1 MFAAKIRIADEHY
14 VRRKKE
20 SASTSQETDS
30 LRPKNIIITIE
41 RHSIC
46 QTEIL

>member
-20 SASTSQETDS
+20 SASYTQETDS
-30 LRPKNIIITIE
+30 LYPNKIN
-41 RHSIC
+41 S
-46 QTEIL
+46 